1 MRMVLDIVVYG
12 AVQSGIYILLSLGF
26 SLTFG
31 VAGIF
36 NLAHGT
42 FYMGAAYLL
51 YSFVNVL
58 GFGLGAALIVSVVG
72 MGLLA
77 LFIQKWFVNP
87 VAHSGISVM
96 IITVAIANFLEQVVL
111 STYGPVDR
119 NIDSFIDK
127 RLMLFNMVSIDA
139 QRMLAL
145 GASVVLLVGL
155 YVFISKTKPGKAI
168 LAVSQD
174 REGAI
179 FVGIDPQKVFYL
191 VMFIAAV
198 LAGIAGAFIAPT
210 IGARPSMWLKP
221 LTICFSVVILGG
233 LGSLTGTVL
242 AALIIGYSE
251 VIVSFVF
258 SSYMSELV
266 PFVIILIA
274 LAFRPSGL
282 VPVRDSQS

>member
-1 MRMVLDIVVYG
+1 MGLLLDIVVYG
-12 AVQSGIYILLSLGF
+12 AVQSGIYVLLSLGF

-42 FYMGAAYLL
+42 FYMGAAYLF
-51 YSFVNVL
+51 YSCMNSL
-58 GFGLGAALIVSVVG
+58 GLGLSLSLVVSVTG

-77 LFIQKWFVNP
+77 LIVQKWFINP
-87 VAHSGISVM
+87 VIHSGISVM

-111 STYGPVDR
+111 CTYGPVDR
-119 NIDSFIDK
+119 NLNSFIDK
-127 RLMLFNMVSIDA
+127 KLLVLGTVSIDA

-145 GASVVLLVGL
+145 GVSIILLAVL
-155 YVFISKTKPGKAI
+155 YIFISKTKPGRAI
-168 LAVSQD
+168 LAVAQD

-179 FVGIDPQKVFYL
+179 FVGIDPLKVFFL
-191 VMFIAAV
+191 VIFIAAI
-198 LAGIAGAFIAPT
+198 LAGIAGDFIAPT
-210 IGARPSMWLKP
+210 IGARPDMWLKP
-221 LTICFSVVILGG
+221 LTMCFAVVILGG

-251 VIVSFVF
+251 VIVSFAL

-266 PFVIILIA
+266 PFVIILIV
-274 LAFRPSGL
+274 LAFKPSGL
-282 VPVRDSQS
+282 MPARQSQT